1 MQWPEKSKWKISDN
15 SLQVSWRAVSKNM
28 NDVCILNIVHEG
40 LWLLGY
46 QCSVG
51 YSLAF
56 CCISDESYIDFE
68 DFFVHSY
75 FFFHWWSC
83 VMSLSKNRGVIPR
96 LLIIELRCQ
105 GVVLFNVR
113 LLVNR
118 YIIPTCMTMKTN
130 GDLSVPKDQKI
141 AARP

>member
-1 MQWPEKSKWKISDN
+1 MKNIGQLFTSLLKSSFEKYEWCLYLEYSTWRIMITRIS
-15 SLQVSWRAVSKNM
+15 VFSWIFT
-28 NDVCILNIVHEG
+28 CF
-40 LWLLGY
+40 LLHFGWIIY
-46 QCSVG
+46 WFWRFLCPFI
-51 YSLAF
+51 Y
-56 CCISDESYIDFE
+56 
-68 DFFVHSY
+68 
-75 FFFHWWSC
+75 FFHWWSC

-105 GVVLFNVR
+105 GVVLFNAR

-141 AARP
+141 AAGP